1 MGGSVR
7 GDTGSPGRSW
17 LSAAL
22 GLVAVSLVALGLVW
36 WWQQP
41 GSSSDRSAN
50 DPAPTSTSGARAGSG
65 PAGPTPPP
73 ARSLRSRP
81 GDPTRLS
88 IPALDVDAPIDAVG
102 TRRDVL
108 VPPADPQ
115 RVGWWGEGAAPGER
129 GRALV
134 AGHTVHTGGGALDDL
149 ETLEP
154 GDRVVV
160 SSEGSRTRWVVES
173 VRVLGKGELARRA
186 EQVFA
191 QDGPPRLVLLTCE
204 DWDGATYLSNVVVVS
219 RPA

>member
-1 MGGSVR
+1 VR
-7 GDTGSPGRSW
+7 ADTGNRGRSW

-22 GLVAVSLVALGLVW
+22 ALVAASLVALGLLW

-41 GSSSDRSAN
+41 GSSSDPSAN
-50 DPAPTSTSGARAGSG
+50 AASTPSGSDGSTGTPTQAS
-65 PAGPTPPP
+65 TPPP
-73 ARSLRSRP
+73 AKRLPSRP
-81 GDPTRLS
+81 GDPTRLR
-88 IPALDVDAPIDAVG
+88 IPALDVDADVDAVG

-115 RVGWWGEGAAPGER
+115 RVGWWGQGAAPGEP
-129 GRALV
+129 GRALL

-149 ETLEP
+149 EELQP

-160 SSEGSRTRWVVES
+160 GAKGSRTRWVVDS
-173 VRVLGKGELARRA
+173 VRVLAKGELARDA
-186 EQVFA
+186 ERVFA

-204 DWDGATYLSNVVVVS
+204 DWDGAAYRSNVVVVA

>member
-1 MGGSVR
+1 MR
-7 GDTGSPGRSW
+7 AATDNRGRSW
-17 LSAAL
+17 LSGTLALVAASLVVL
-22 GLVAVSLVALGLVW
+22 GLLW

-41 GSSSDRSAN
+41 GSSSDPSASVS
-50 DPAPTSTSGARAGSG
+50 STPSSSSGSTGTPMRAS
-65 PAGPTPPP
+65 TPPP
-73 ARSLRSRP
+73 AKRLPSRP

-88 IPALDVDAPIDAVG
+88 IPALDVDTEVDAVG

-115 RVGWWGEGAAPGER
+115 RVGWWGGGAAPGEP
-129 GRALV
+129 GRALL

-149 ETLEP
+149 EMLEP

-160 SSEGSRTRWVVES
+160 GGEGSRTRWVVDS
-173 VRVLGKGELARRA
+173 VRVLAKGELAREA
-186 EQVFA
+186 ERVFA

-204 DWDGATYLSNVVVVS
+204 DWDGAAYRSNVVVVA

>member
-1 MGGSVR
+1 MR
-7 GDTGSPGRSW
+7 ADTDSRGRSW

-22 GLVAVSLVALGLVW
+22 GLVAASLVALGLLW

-41 GSSSDRSAN
+41 GSSSDPSAN
-50 DPAPTSTSGARAGSG
+50 APTTPSSSDGSTGMASA
-65 PAGPTPPP
+65 TPPP
-73 ARSLRSRP
+73 AKQLPSGP
-81 GDPTRLS
+81 GDPTRLR
-88 IPALDVDAPIDAVG
+88 IPALDVDADVDAVG

-115 RVGWWGEGAAPGER
+115 RVGWWGEGAAPGEP
-129 GRALV
+129 GRALL

-160 SSEGSRTRWVVES
+160 GAGDSRTRWVVGT
-173 VRVLGKGELARRA
+173 VRVLAKGELARDA
-186 EQVFA
+186 ERLFA

-204 DWDGATYLSNVVVVS
+204 DWDGAAYRSNVVVVA

>member
-1 MGGSVR
+1 MR
-7 GDTGSPGRSW
+7 ADTASRGRSW

-22 GLVAVSLVALGLVW
+22 GLVAVSLVAVGLVW

-41 GSSSDRSAN
+41 GSSSDPSVSA
-50 DPAPTSTSGARAGSG
+50 APTGSTTPSSQGSTPTRAS
-65 PAGPTPPP
+65 TPPSAKRLP
-73 ARSLRSRP
+73 SRP
-81 GDPTRLS
+81 GDPTRLR
-88 IPALDVDAPIDAVG
+88 IPALDVDAAVDAVG

-115 RVGWWGEGAAPGER
+115 RVGWWGEGAAPGEP
-129 GRALV
+129 GRALL

-160 SSEGSRTRWVVES
+160 GSKQSRTRWVVDT
-173 VRVLGKGELARRA
+173 VRVLVKGELARDA
-186 EQVFA
+186 ERLFA
-191 QDGPPRLVLLTCE
+191 QDGPPRLVVLTCE
-204 DWDGATYLSNVVVVS
+204 DWDGTAYRSNVVVIA

>member
-1 MGGSVR
+1 VGNSVR
-7 GDTGSPGRSW
+7 GDTGSRGRSW

-50 DPAPTSTSGARAGSG
+50 DPAPTSTSGAAPG
-65 PAGPTPPP
+65 PATATPPP
-73 ARSLRSRP
+73 AKSLRSRP

-88 IPALDVDAPIDAVG
+88 IPALDVAAPIDAVG

-115 RVGWWGEGAAPGER
+115 WFGWWGEGAAPGEP
-129 GRALV
+129 GRALL

-149 ETLEP
+149 EMLEP

-160 SSEGSRTRWVVES
+160 SSEERRTRWVVES

-204 DWDGATYLSNVVVVS
+204 DWDGATYLSNVVVVAH
-219 RPA
+219 PA